1 MDRERSIQRYPCEI
15 KVDVIPSSNAGRD
28 LGQMA
33 EDFQDERNKKNPDS
47 EQNTLTHDA
56 IKKMKLPQIEMP
68 KIDPKKSGFE
78 KWNEAVDTAYKK
90 NQDLIEGM
98 SGIGSV
104 MGSLG
109 QAVGGAAGEWL
120 NWGANVVQAVAA
132 AIPQITSLLGLQT
145 TQVAQIRLLPA
156 PERPLPPQASRLWV
170 LYSQLLP

>member
-1 MDRERSIQRYPCEI
+1 
-15 KVDVIPSSNAGRD
+15 
-28 LGQMA
+28 
-33 EDFQDERNKKNPDS
+33 
-47 EQNTLTHDA
+47 
-56 IKKMKLPQIEMP
+56 MP

-120 NWGANVVQAVAA
+120 NWGANVVQAVANCDSSDH
-132 AIPQITSLLGLQT
+132 ITAWLANYTGSSKYGCCRLRSGRFHRKHPDCGSYTRSCCRSKCPGRLSPIFPSLPVGQ
-145 TQVAQIRLLPA
+145 
-156 PERPLPPQASRLWV
+156 
-170 LYSQLLP
+170 